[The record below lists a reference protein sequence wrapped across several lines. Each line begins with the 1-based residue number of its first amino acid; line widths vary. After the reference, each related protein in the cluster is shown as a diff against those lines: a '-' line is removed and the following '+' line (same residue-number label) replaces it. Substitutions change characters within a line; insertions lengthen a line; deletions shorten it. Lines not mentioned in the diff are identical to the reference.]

1 MKFLPSPKETKQVA
15 FDLNKTE
22 KDEAGKVR
30 NKLVKLLPDINL
42 PLVAFAF
49 KLDEGKFGQ
58 LTYLRI
64 YQGLFKRGEIII
76 NTREKR
82 SIKVPR
88 LVRMHSNDMEDVNG
102 VGPGEIVAMFG
113 VECNSGDTFTSD
125 KIRYSLSNMYIP
137 ETVISFAVKNKNSK
151 DLENF
156 TKALKRFQRED
167 PTFKVTYNHEKNE
180 TLINGMGELHLQ
192 IYLERI
198 RREYHCEVEVSPPRV
213 NYREC
218 IQQRADFNYLYK
230 KQSGG
235 QGLYAKVIGY
245 IEPLPPNGETR
256 AEFVNKLVGLNILPE
271 YVPAIEKGF
280 MEAMEEGKISGHKV
294 QGVRF
299 VITYPFLI
307 IIILN
312 IYVYV
317 FL

>member
-1 MKFLPSPKETKQVA
+1 M
-15 FDLNKTE
+15 
-22 KDEAGKVR
+22 
-30 NKLVKLLPDINL
+30 
-42 PLVAFAF
+42 VAFAF
-49 KLDEGKFGQ
+49 KLDEGRFGQ
-58 LTYLRI
+58 LTYMRI
-64 YQGLFKRGEIII
+64 YQGLFRRGELMV
-76 NTREKR
+76 NTRENKMMK
-82 SIKVPR
+82 IPR
-88 LVRMHSNDMEDVNG
+88 LVRMHSDEMEDVNG

-113 VECNSGDTFTSD
+113 IECNSGDTFTSD
-125 KIRYSLSNMYIP
+125 KIRYSLSNMYVP
-137 ETVISFAVKNKNSK
+137 ETVISFAVNNKNSK

-167 PTFKVTYNHEKNE
+167 PTFRVTYNREKNE

-198 RREYHCEVEVSPPRV
+198 RREYGCEVNVSPPRV

-218 IQQRADFNYLYK
+218 IQKRAYFNYLYK

-245 IEPLPPNGETR
+245 IEPLPPNGEVR

-280 MEAMEEGKISGHKV
+280 YEAMEEGKLSGHKI

-299 VITYPFLI
+299 VITYLFLYNLLFLI
-307 IIILN
+307 IIMMVN
-312 IYVYV
+312 IT
-317 FL
+317 L

>member
-1 MKFLPSPKETKQVA
+1 M
-15 FDLNKTE
+15 
-22 KDEAGKVR
+22 
-30 NKLVKLLPDINL
+30 
-42 PLVAFAF
+42 VAFAF
-49 KLDEGKFGQ
+49 KLDEGRFGQ
-58 LTYLRI
+58 LTYMRI
-64 YQGLFKRGEIII
+64 YQGLFRRGELMV
-76 NTREKR
+76 NTRENKMMK
-82 SIKVPR
+82 IPR
-88 LVRMHSNDMEDVNG
+88 LVRMHSDEMEDVNG

-113 VECNSGDTFTSD
+113 IECNSGDTFTSD
-125 KIRYSLSNMYIP
+125 KIRYSLSNMYVP
-137 ETVISFAVKNKNSK
+137 ETVISFAVNNKNSK

-167 PTFKVTYNHEKNE
+167 PTFRVTYNREKNE

-198 RREYHCEVEVSPPRV
+198 RREYGCEVNVSPPRV

-218 IQQRADFNYLYK
+218 IQKRAYFNYLYK

-245 IEPLPPNGETR
+245 IEPLPPNGEVR

-280 MEAMEEGKISGHKV
+280 YEAMEEGKLSGHKI

-299 VITYPFLI
+299 VITYLFLYNLLLLI
-307 IIILN
+307 IIMMVN
-312 IYVYV
+312 IT
-317 FL
+317 L